1 MNSDGGGPRAA
12 AIAGRLVPLTLWV
25 LGLQVV
31 TTFAEESLETPE
43 GSPLRVAYGL
53 HRQPELPGHFPPAA
67 LLEVDEAGHL
77 LHAGRE
83 GVDIEQRADLGL
95 RGGTL
100 SMSQANSLSHGVIV
114 P

>member
-1 MNSDGGGPRAA
+1 M
-12 AIAGRLVPLTLWV
+12 T
-25 LGLQVV
+25 LGLSGLQLV
-31 TTFAEESLETPE
+31 TAFAEELVETPE
-43 GSPLRVAYGL
+43 GSPLRVAHGL
-53 HRQPELPGHFPPAA
+53 HGQPQLPGHFPPAA
-67 LLEVDEAGHL
+67 LLEVYEADGL